1 MADRSESSIGLLL
14 LPIVL
19 YLIGAV
25 VFFRWQILSTFDLIS
40 GSDET
45 LLVAFIHEHVYRSL
59 LIHSGLLSP
68 PFFFNQ
74 PNTRL
79 QRRFPFER
87 GRLRTVASPG
97 G

>member
-1 MADRSESSIGLLL
+1 MSAQRLLGVAATDSSESSIGLIL

-45 LLVAFIHEHVYRSL
+45 LLVAFIHEHVYRSFS
-59 LIHSGLLSP
+59 IHSGLLSP
-68 PFFFNQ
+68 PFLFNQ
-74 PNTRL
+74 PNTL
-79 QRRFPFER
+79 GYSDAFF
-87 GRLRTVASPG
+87 
-97 G
+97 